1 MCQVKLTS
9 NPTRPPSQQQPAALN
24 ALAARINPKIANW
37 YHAALYIPVKKTLL
51 LAIKNVHF
59 TTWTSLTLELMKN
72 LPPSMATVKGHMKNI
87 RKNIKSTKTQGT
99 PPNEYEPMETL
110 ETRFNHVFDEIIH
123 PQQRISTDLTGRL
136 TVTYK
141 RGNKY
146 LFILYN

>member
-72 LPPSMATVKGHMKNI
+72 LPPSIATTKVHMKQI
-87 RKNIKSTKTQGT
+87 RKNIKSTKTQGKPT
-99 PPNEYEPMETL
+99 NKYKTMEVL
-110 ETRFNHVFDEIIH
+110 ETRSNHVFANIID
-123 PQQRISTDLTGRL
+123 PQQQIATNLTGRL
-136 TVTYK
+136 PVTSN
-141 RGNKY
+141 RVNKY
-146 LFILYN
+146 LFILYD